1 MKMKTFKGLMEIISK
16 DVKDDLKYMDSEAFS
31 QKHGKKKNELRGF
44 REDANMTLDAQINEV
59 LSKDASA
66 GEYIHDFVHSD
77 NPKFAGKSKEER
89 KKQALAAYYAQ
100 KNEEVVDEGF
110 ERSSS
115 EFLKKHKDEME
126 KHKQDQKAKRE
137 RMDMN
142 LKNYQAGKVRAS
154 GIKEAKEKT
163 EYDYEGDMARGQL
176 QSIINNAQKVHDMLE
191 DNDNLP
197 EWVQSKITLSEDY
210 ISTVANYMMSEL
222 DEETEKHSFVAV
234 HVKKGKHETYGS
246 TSYEAAQNAAKH
258 WKMKNTAGIDV
269 YRSDKK
275 HVDEET
281 EQMNENTIT
290 HIVAKKDLQKH
301 KSWMDSEGYDTKTK
315 PLPKEHAKH
324 NTHVGIISSNY
335 VEHGYH
341 EDGMAVP
348 IKEEVVQIEEGRPS
362 QQHPLEGHPYHKKTN
377 AELEYISKDARA
389 AGEAMK
395 SHGTESGRAA
405 ENKYADQAN
414 DSATVRHFRKTSG
427 MPSWYKKKYDLNESE
442 LEESSGYKQK
452 SDVNHGNASIKAPG
466 TGEKLSFLNKMYPNK
481 KKQPNGAEFAAQRR
495 VNRIADSGHMDEEKK
510 SNDEKTPFA
519 GPYKK
524 TTGTVTDKS
533 GAKHSGMSIAKDLAR
548 KALKRV
554 SSSMV
559 QKEQVEKSSKAKL
572 IKKISKGKES
582 PDKFQAEPE
591 LSKNT
596 ASGRNSYTDT

>member
-1 MKMKTFKGLMEIISK
+1 MKTFKGLMEIIAK

-31 QKHGKKKNELRGF
+31 KKHGKKKNELKGF
-44 REDANMTLDAQINEV
+44 EEDANMTLDAQINEV

-77 NPKFAGKSKEER
+77 NPKFAGKSKEQR

-110 ERSSS
+110 ERSSA
-115 EFLKKHKDEME
+115 EYLKQHKAEME
-126 KHKQDQKAKRE
+126 KHKQDQKAKKE

-154 GIKEAKEKT
+154 DIKEAKEKT

-234 HVKKGKHETYGS
+234 HVKKGKHETHGS

-275 HVDEET
+275 DVAEET
-281 EQMNENTIT
+281 E
-290 HIVAKKDLQKH
+290 
-301 KSWMDSEGYDTKTK
+301 
-315 PLPKEHAKH
+315 
-324 NTHVGIISSNY
+324 
-335 VEHGYH
+335 
-341 EDGMAVP
+341 
-348 IKEEVVQIEEGRPS
+348 QIEEGRPS

-395 SHGTESGRAA
+395 SHGTASGRAA

-442 LEESSGYKQK
+442 VSESNGYKQK
-452 SDVNHGNASIKAPG
+452 SDVNHGSASIKAPG

-495 VNRIADSGHMDEEKK
+495 VNRIADSGRMDEVMEQPKDGSSFQARQK
-510 SNDEKTPFA
+510 RASDQSTPFV

-524 TTGTVTDKS
+524 TPGTVTDKS
-533 GAKHSGMSIAKDLAR
+533 GAQHTRMSVVKDLAK
-548 KALKRV
+548 KALKKV

-572 IKKISKGKES
+572 IKKISKGRES

-596 ASGRNSYTDT
+596 ASGRNSHTDE